1 MNFAS
6 IIPVFKSQK
15 LKKDLIDDSGHI
27 ENDDLYKDWDEIDL
41 NKVKKEIYY
50 SIELRNDPELLDYLE
65 KSLIEE
71 NVFKSV
77 NVHN

>member
-1 MNFAS
+1 M
-6 IIPVFKSQK
+6 
-15 LKKDLIDDSGHI
+15 KKDLINDSRHI
-27 ENDDLYKDWDEIDL
+27 ENDDLYKDWNEIDL